1 MNKKTKYEDGQ
12 PVTVKDMKGGLRDGV
27 LEILASQVFIQFPEG
42 DGIFMTHKD
51 FFHEQTKLRRAA

>member
-1 MNKKTKYEDGQ
+1 MKKKTQYKDGQ
-12 PVTVKDMKGGLRDGV
+12 AVTVKDGKRGLRDGV

-51 FFHEQTKLRRAA
+51 FFHEQTKLREVA